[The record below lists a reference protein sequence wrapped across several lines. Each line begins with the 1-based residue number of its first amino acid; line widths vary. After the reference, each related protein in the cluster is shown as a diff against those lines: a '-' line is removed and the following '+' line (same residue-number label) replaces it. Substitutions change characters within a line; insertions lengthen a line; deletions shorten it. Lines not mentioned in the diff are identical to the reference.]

1 MLNIKKNES
10 LTYFNLQRYI
20 RNSGAFPDIKIHKV
34 NKSVIPQV
42 KINYMFNSSER
53 NQNIINKKT
62 IFHKNNNF
70 SFRLI
75 IKNNIVDSFYKI
87 TCDGNLEGD
96 LELKINEDN
105 KIIKKNIT
113 EKELINIIKEN
124 KKLDFVKNYINSLH
138 LKSNNEIII

>member
-1 MLNIKKNES
+1 
-10 LTYFNLQRYI
+10 
-20 RNSGAFPDIKIHKV
+20 
-34 NKSVIPQV
+34 
-42 KINYMFNSSER
+42 MFNSSER